1 MNMRGEP
8 CKGSPS
14 IFSGDRCYPE
24 SMRKPIVIAISI
36 LSCALSAI
44 LPVLS
49 ASPVDDL
56 RVMENRFFFH
66 DYEHDPLAKRV
77 ERLECLVFGSAQ
89 YGVPEDR
96 IEKLRAT
103 IEKRDRAS
111 AEKVAA
117 GSESG
122 PEKAEKSG
130 EDGSRSDYPIL
141 TTLEWRVLKKTYRGE
156 TMDERLGRLE
166 TSLFG
171 QPATAMSYLDRIE
184 RLKKVAGIGLPGR
197 SPLTELP
204 QGPMP
209 RAGGSD
215 GIQMRPFT
223 GIVPPGGS
231 SIQRD
236 YNAQF
241 NRDFA
246 QMFKY
251 LNQQMKDMFR
261 NGQPVPG
268 SPIIIMPEGKKQKLP
283 SYADPNSI

>member
-1 MNMRGEP
+1 
-8 CKGSPS
+8 
-14 IFSGDRCYPE
+14 
-24 SMRKPIVIAISI
+24 MRKPILIAISV
-36 LSCALSAI
+36 LFFALPA
-44 LPVLS
+44 LS
-49 ASPVDDL
+49 ASPESKQTEYEQSIKDL

-66 DYEHDPLAKRV
+66 DYEHDPLTKRV

-89 YGVPEDR
+89 YGVPEER
-96 IEKLRAT
+96 IERLRAT
-103 IEKRDRAS
+103 IAKRDRAS

-117 GSESG
+117 ENAPESD
-122 PEKAEKSG
+122 KTDKTEKSA

-171 QPATAMSYLDRIE
+171 QPSTAMSYLDRIE

-197 SPLTELP
+197 SLSDLPEGPL
-204 QGPMP
+204 P
-209 RAGGSD
+209 RAGSS

-223 GIVPPGGS
+223 GIAPPGSS

-251 LNQQMKDMFR
+251 MNQQMRDMFR

-268 SPIIIMPEGKKQKLP
+268 SPVIIMPEGKKQKLP

>member
-1 MNMRGEP
+1 
-8 CKGSPS
+8 
-14 IFSGDRCYPE
+14 
-24 SMRKPIVIAISI
+24 MRKPIAIAISI
-36 LSCALSAI
+36 LSCALSAT

-49 ASPVDDL
+49 ASPQKMQPEDRQPENKQPEHEQSVRDL

-89 YGVPEDR
+89 YGLPGER

-103 IEKRDRAS
+103 IERRDRAS

-117 GSESG
+117 ESESKADPG
-122 PEKAEKSG
+122 KAETSG

-141 TTLEWRVLKKTYRGE
+141 TTLEWRILKKTYRGE

-166 TSLFG
+166 TNLFG

-197 SPLTELP
+197 SSLGELP

-209 RAGGSD
+209 RAGGSN
-215 GIQMRPFT
+215 GVQMRPFT
-223 GIVPPGGS
+223 GIVPPDGS

-268 SPIIIMPEGKKQKLP
+268 SPIIIMPEGEKQKLP